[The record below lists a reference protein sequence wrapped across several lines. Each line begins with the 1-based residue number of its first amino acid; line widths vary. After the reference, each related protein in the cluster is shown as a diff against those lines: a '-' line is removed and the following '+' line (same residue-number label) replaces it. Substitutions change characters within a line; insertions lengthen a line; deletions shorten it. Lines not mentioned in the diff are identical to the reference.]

1 MALSF
6 SLSISIN
13 DTVRKQTLNGSVLH
27 VGRDQSS
34 DIVINDPT
42 ISRHQFTIELH
53 PESVHIEMNP
63 ASPNVM
69 VRNGRPQMAGVFHSG
84 EVFYVGPYRFEL
96 LAVADLPTAHRHINE
111 DPAGPID
118 MSQLDE
124 ADRLAP
130 RWRSVV
136 ETANKS
142 SDNRPG
148 EPQPSSEGEAPVQES
163 EAPQVSAGTMF
174 ALLVFLGFLGGYLTY
189 EFWMP
194 PGPAI
199 KPLTVQFTEKD
210 LMRAVRP
217 IACQSQE
224 ECLERAKDSHRVAQ
238 ELIQSSARDL
248 VTLYKTAKLL
258 HRAQLALGKDPERI
272 PGLKAQYERAKLDLE
287 TAFADHVF
295 FYQRAMAEGLTK
307 EQKQLLQ
314 NLLPIC
320 REDRQPFC
328 LAMEQAYLRFP
339 D

>member
-13 DTVRKQTLNGSVLH
+13 DTVRKQTLNRSVTR
-27 VGRDQSS
+27 VGRDHAS

-42 ISRHQFTIELH
+42 VSRHQFTIELH
-53 PESVHIEMNP
+53 PESVQVEMNP

-69 VRNGRPQMAGVFHSG
+69 VRNGRPQMAGEFHSG

-118 MSQLDE
+118 MSQLE
-124 ADRLAP
+124 EVDRLAP

-136 ETANKS
+136 EASNSAQDKK
-142 SDNRPG
+142 PG
-148 EPQPSSEGEAPVQES
+148 EPQSAGDGNGVVPES
-163 EAPQVSAGTMF
+163 EAPKISPFTMF

-210 LMRAVRP
+210 LLRAVRP
-217 IACQSQE
+217 IACQSKA
-224 ECLERAKDSHRVAQ
+224 ECLERAKDSHRIAQ

-258 HRAQLALGKDPERI
+258 HRAVVALGKDAELI
-272 PGLKAQYERAKLDLE
+272 PGLKAHYERAKFELE
-287 TAFADHVF
+287 TSFADHVF
-295 FYQRAMAEGLTK
+295 FYQRAMAEGQTK